1 MTPSQFVGR
10 ILKRIILRPRVKKL
24 NWQQLCSGAVAVR
37 EQFEAR
43 IEGETE
49 DSAAISSGGMTIKE
63 MLAHLAV
70 ANRAIADR
78 LDSLR
83 AGNPGS
89 PNVPDLYPGA
99 EGKDLKEL
107 KAEFD
112 RSWKRLGEAAA
123 TPITSLETQKH
134 DFFGPMDAREWVAL
148 IAYHHQYHARQV
160 DRIQR
165 TDEWRRVRGSKF

>member
-1 MTPSQFVGR
+1 VAVSVVGGL
-10 ILKRIILRPRVKKL
+10 LKRIILRPKVKKL
-24 NWQQLCSGAVAVR
+24 NWQQLCSGAVALR

-49 DSAAISSGGMTIKE
+49 ESASISAGGMTVKE
-63 MLAHLAV
+63 ILAHLSV
-70 ANRAIADR
+70 ANSGIADR
-78 LDSLR
+78 LDTLR
-83 AGNPGS
+83 EGNAGS
-89 PNVPDLYPGA
+89 PSVPDLFPGA
-99 EGKDLKEL
+99 EGRSLPEL
-107 KAEFD
+107 KTEFD

-123 TPITSLETQKH
+123 TPITNLQTQDH

-165 TDEWRRVRGSKF
+165 TDAWRQARGGKF